1 MTPKALFT
9 KRQIGK
15 FDFIKIKLFHCRK
28 QAYDYQGGHG
38 GGMNW
43 KIGININDY

>member
-15 FDFIKIKLFHCRK
+15 FDFIKIKLFHK
-28 QAYDYQGGHG
+28 LMITTGGRE

>member
-28 QAYDYQGGHG
+28 QAYDYQGGMRG
-38 GGMNW
+38 W
-43 KIGININDY
+43 DELEDWD